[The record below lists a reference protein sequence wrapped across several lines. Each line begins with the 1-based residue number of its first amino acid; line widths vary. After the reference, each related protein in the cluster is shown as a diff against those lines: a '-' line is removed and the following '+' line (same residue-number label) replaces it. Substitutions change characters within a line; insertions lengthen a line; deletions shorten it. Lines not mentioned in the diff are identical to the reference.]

1 MLIVPANTRIARII
15 WRIVL
20 IVITAGAMV
29 WFPMAVA
36 SQGEVEVFAITEVNT
51 GAFPLVRLQVAARD
65 KSGASLDL
73 LSETSMQVLEDGVEL
88 PIVSVEPVEA
98 GIRLAFVIDP
108 GDGVLHTGVSLASV
122 YETAQEHIQTFILG
136 RPWMASGVDQVTI
149 LVQEG
154 TSTVILA
161 PMTDDPQEI
170 GEKLTEYIPPP
181 DYGFSRSPEYGDFT
195 RAALEHGL
203 DELLYSAGGEFMP
216 QALVIFTPGVR
227 ADLAD
232 VAERAIEAGIPIHVI
247 LTRPQET
254 HYWDEALRPLAEVT
268 GGKFIA
274 IYESEGL
281 EQLFEFLTA
290 PKGEYVVSYRST
302 SSSPNIREV
311 VVGLNRAGQHFQAV
325 GQYSVELENPQVNIV
340 SPNTGS
346 QITRQGQKDIET
358 PAEAAPTFIIVEAV
372 VSWGDE
378 YPREIRQSRLLVDDV
393 TIAQSKMVD
402 ERVEFTW
409 DIRSYQTEGQ
419 VPAELLVQVEDE
431 LGMQGISS
439 PVTIGIEYVPPPD
452 TGFTPS
458 ESTLVYVALGIALV
472 AVALGIFLFFNRSR
486 LVPAIQHAGENII
499 DFVERVTGRR
509 TALVARAYLVP
520 LEGFDKPPSKP
531 YEIYGTTAIGRSRR
545 HADLLFH
552 INDEDS
558 AISRLHCTILDEDDH
573 FAIRDEDSTNG
584 TLVNDEKLSPLEP
597 LMLQDGD
604 VIDVAPL
611 ERGGLRFLFQL
622 ARPDGQPPGMDDDIR
637 RTRPRR
643 IQEQSS

>member
-1 MLIVPANTRIARII
+1 MLIAPANTKRIRNI
-15 WRIVL
+15 WRIGLMVI
-20 IVITAGAMV
+20 IVGTIAS
-29 WFPMAVA
+29 FPMIAA
-36 SQGEVEVFAITEVNT
+36 SQDEVELFTITEVYT
-51 GAFPLVRLQVAARD
+51 DSFPSVQLQVAARD
-65 KSGASLDL
+65 ASGASLDL
-73 LSETSMQVLEDGVEL
+73 LTDTSLRVLEDGVEL
-88 PIVSVEPVEA
+88 PVVSVEPAEA
-98 GIRLAFVIDP
+98 GVRLAFVIDP

-122 YETAQEHIQTFILG
+122 YETAREHIHTFILG
-136 RPWMASGVDQVTI
+136 RPWMVAGVDEVTI

-170 GEKLTEYIPPP
+170 EDKLTEYIPPP
-181 DYGFSRSPEYGDFT
+181 DYSFLKPPEYGDFT

-232 VAERAIEAGIPIHVI
+232 VAERAISSGIPIHII
-247 LTRPQET
+247 LTRPKET
-254 HYWDEALRPLAEVT
+254 RYWDEALRPLAEVT
-268 GGKFIA
+268 GGNFIGLYKA
-274 IYESEGL
+274 EGM
-281 EQLFEFLTA
+281 EQLFELLTA
-290 PKGEYVVSYRST
+290 PRGEYIVSFRST
-302 SSSPNIREV
+302 SSSPSMREV
-311 VVGLNRAGQHFQAV
+311 ILELNRAGRSFQAFS
-325 GQYSVELENPQVNIV
+325 QYSVELEAPQVEIV
-340 SPNTGS
+340 FPSTGS
-346 QITRQGQKDIET
+346 QITRQGQEDIDT
-358 PAEAAPTFIIVEAV
+358 PAEAVPTFIVVEAV
-372 VSWGDE
+372 ISWGDE
-378 YPREIRQSRLLVDDV
+378 YPREIKQSRLLVDDIS
-393 TIAQSKMVD
+393 IAQSHVVE

-419 VPAELLVQVEDE
+419 VPAELQVQVEDE
-431 LGMQGISS
+431 LGMQGNSS
-439 PVTIGIEYVPPPD
+439 SVTIGMEYVPPVD

-458 ESTLVYVALGIALV
+458 ESMLVYIALGIALV
-472 AVALGIFLFFNRSR
+472 AVALAIFLFFNRSR

-509 TALVARAYLVP
+509 TALIARAYLVP
-520 LEGFDKPPSKP
+520 LEGFDTPPSKP
-531 YEIYGTTAIGRSRR
+531 YELYGTTAIGRSRR

-584 TLVNDEKLSPLEP
+584 TVVNDEKLSPLEP

-611 ERGGLRFLFQL
+611 ERGGLRFLFQM
-622 ARPDGQPPGMDDDIR
+622 AKPDGQPPGMDDDIR

-643 IQEQSS
+643 IQDQNS

>member
-1 MLIVPANTRIARII
+1 MSKVPANIRCNRNI
-15 WRIVL
+15 WRIGLIIVL
-20 IVITAGAMV
+20 AGVTAS
-29 WFPMAVA
+29 FPMVVA
-36 SQGEVEVFAITEVNT
+36 SQGEVEVFTITEVNT
-51 GAFPLVRLQVAARD
+51 DAFPLVRLQVAARD
-65 KSGASLDL
+65 RSGASLDL
-73 LSETSMQVLEDGVEL
+73 LSDTSMQVLEDGVEL
-88 PIVSVEPVEA
+88 PIASVEPVEA

-122 YETAQEHIQTFILG
+122 YDTAREHIQTFILG
-136 RPWMASGVDQVTI
+136 RPWMVAGVDEVTI

-154 TSTVILA
+154 PSTVILA

-170 GEKLTEYIPPP
+170 GDKLTEYIPPP
-181 DYGFSRSPEYGDFT
+181 DYGFLRPPDYGDFT

-232 VAERAIEAGIPIHVI
+232 VAERAINVGIPIHVI
-247 LTRPQET
+247 LTRTQET
-254 HYWDEALRPLAEVT
+254 HYWGEALRPLAEVT

-274 IYESEGL
+274 LYEAEGL
-281 EQLFEFLTA
+281 EQLFEFMTA
-290 PKGEYVVSYRST
+290 PRGEYIVSFRST
-302 SSSPNIREV
+302 SSSPSMREV
-311 VVGLNRAGQHFQAV
+311 FLELNRAGQSFQASS
-325 GQYSVELENPQVNIV
+325 QYSVELETPQVEIV

-378 YPREIRQSRLLVDDV
+378 YPREIRQSRLLVDDI
-393 TIAQSKMVD
+393 TIAQSQMVD

-409 DIRSYQTEGQ
+409 DIRSYQAEGQ
-419 VPAELLVQVEDE
+419 VPAELQVQVEDE

-439 PVTIGIEYVPPPD
+439 SVTIGIEYMPPPA

-458 ESTLVYVALGIALV
+458 ESMLVYVALGIALV
-472 AVALGIFLFFNRSR
+472 AVALAVFLFFNRSR

-509 TALVARAYLVP
+509 TALIARAYLVP
-520 LEGFDKPPSKP
+520 LEGFDKLPSKP
-531 YEIYGTTAIGRSRR
+531 YEIFGTTAIGRSRR

-604 VIDVAPL
+604 LIDVAPL

-643 IQEQSS
+643 ILE